1 MLKTLISAFIILL
14 LYYPSAA
21 QTSNVLL
28 HDDFSLMH
36 SEKLSSDGGAHTE
49 YHFLPELYAKGN
61 WNVAS
66 FYHDR
71 DSYNAWKVFSH
82 AGKKVIAQTN
92 LYNKI
97 AFTHPM
103 LVAGDSLWKDYT
115 ATLRF
120 LPLDTLQSGL
130 VFRYKNSNCYY
141 FFGVRNKKAILKKV
155 NYHKAFHVANEVI
168 LDSKPFDIKPDT
180 YLTAEVK
187 VAGNAITASLN
198 GAELLHATDNSF
210 RQGKV
215 GLLADA
221 PTYFTEIKVTASI
234 AEVRTIAR
242 RNQELKQEQL
252 ALESKNPAMRVWKKV
267 NTDNFGTGRNLR
279 FGDLDGDGKLDI
291 LVVQPNNRGPKDKF
305 SEVGVMTAIT
315 MDGKILW
322 KTGEGDPWK
331 TQLTSDVGVQI
342 HDLNGDGK
350 NEVIYCKDQQIIVL
364 DGKTGKVIQKKST
377 PRISEADKKV
387 NPDKEPY
394 DQILGDC
401 IFFADFRGL
410 GRKSD
415 ILIKD
420 RYNYFWV
427 MDDQLNPLWN
437 GKCRTGHFP
446 FAKDIDNDGKDELAI
461 GYSLYDDNGALL
473 WSLDS
478 QIKDHADG
486 VAIVDFKGDGNLKL
500 LNAAS
505 DEGMLFIDKS
515 GKILKHH
522 YIGHAQNPVVANFR
536 DDLPGLETL
545 SINFWGNQG
554 IIHLYDSDG
563 NIYYDF
569 EPAHHGSM
577 CMALNWTGKGEEYF
591 VLSPNPEIG
600 GMFNGYG
607 KKVLNFPDDG
617 HPDQCYAVLDLTGD
631 ARDEIVVWDP
641 YEIWIYTQ
649 EGPSPAGKIYKP
661 IKNAL
666 FNSSN
671 YQTTVSLPGW
681 GE

>member
-1 MLKTLISAFIILL
+1 ML
-14 LYYPSAA
+14 Y
-21 QTSNVLL
+21 
-28 HDDFSLMH
+28 DDFSQLH

-49 YHFLPELYAKGN
+49 YHFLPELYPKGN
-61 WNVAS
+61 WNVAA

-92 LYNKI
+92 RYDKI
-97 AFTHPM
+97 SFTHPL

-115 ATLRF
+115 VSLRF
-120 LPLDTLQSGL
+120 LPQDTLQSGL

-141 FFGVRNKKAILKKV
+141 FFGVKGNKAILKKV
-155 NYHKAFHVANEVI
+155 NHHKAFHVANETI
-168 LDSKPFDIKPDT
+168 LASTPFSWTSGK
-180 YLTAEVK
+180 YLTAEIK
-187 VAGNAITASLN
+187 VAGSTIIASLD
-198 GAELLHATDNSF
+198 GTEILYATDASF
-210 RQGKV
+210 SKGKV

-221 PTYFTEIKVTASI
+221 PTYFTEIKVITSSKELSAI
-234 AEVRTIAR
+234 AQKN
-242 RNQELKQEQL
+242 NQLRQEQRE
-252 ALESKNPAMRVWKKV
+252 LESKNPPMKVWKKID
-267 NTDNFGTGRNLR
+267 TYGFGTGRNLR
-279 FGDLDGDGKLDI
+279 FGDLDGDGQLDI
-291 LVVQPNNRGPKDKF
+291 LVTQPNNRGPKDKF
-305 SEVGVMTAIT
+305 SEVAVMTAIT
-315 MDGKILW
+315 LEGKILW

-350 NEVIYCKDQQIIVL
+350 NEVIYCKDQEIVVL
-364 DGKTGKVIQKKST
+364 EGKTGKLLYKKPT
-377 PRISEADKKV
+377 PRISDSDKKAK
-387 NPDKEPY
+387 PDAPY

-410 GRKSD
+410 GRKGD

-478 QIKDHADG
+478 KIKDHADG
-486 VAIVDFKGDGNLKL
+486 VAIVDFKGNGNLSL

-505 DEGMLFIDKS
+505 DEGMLFIDKT

-563 NIYYDF
+563 NIYHDF

-577 CMALNWTGKGEEYF
+577 CMPLNWTGKGEEYF
-591 VLSPNPEIG
+591 VLSANPEIG
-600 GMFNGYG
+600 GVFNGHG

-617 HPDQCYAVLDLTGD
+617 HPDQCYAVLDITGD

-649 EGPSPAGKIYKP
+649 DAPAPTGKIYKP
-661 IKNAL
+661 IKNPL

-671 YQTTVSLPGW
+671 YQTTVSMPGW
-681 GE
+681 SE

>member
-1 MLKTLISAFIILL
+1 MLKTLIPAVIFLL

-21 QTSNVLL
+21 QKSNVLL

-168 LDSKPFDIKPDT
+168 LDSKPFDFKPDT

-187 VAGNAITASLN
+187 VTGNVITASLN

-210 RQGKV
+210 GQGKV

-252 ALESKNPAMRVWKKV
+252 ALESKNPAMRVWKKI
-267 NTDNFGTGRNLR
+267 NTDNFGTGRSLR

-315 MDGKILW
+315 LEGKILW

-342 HDLNGDGK
+342 HDLNGDGR

-364 DGKTGKVIQKKST
+364 DGKTGKVIQKKPT
-377 PRISEADKKV
+377 PRISEADKKAD
-387 NPDKEPY
+387 PDKEPY

-461 GYSLYDDNGALL
+461 GYSLYDDDGKVL

-515 GKILKHH
+515 GNILKHH

-563 NIYYDF
+563 KIYHDF

-577 CMALNWTGKGEEYF
+577 CMSLNWTGKGEEYF

-600 GMFNGYG
+600 GVFNGYG

-617 HPDQCYAVLDLTGD
+617 HPD
-631 ARDEIVVWDP
+631 
-641 YEIWIYTQ
+641 
-649 EGPSPAGKIYKP
+649 
-661 IKNAL
+661 
-666 FNSSN
+666 
-671 YQTTVSLPGW
+671 
-681 GE
+681 

>member
-1 MLKTLISAFIILL
+1 MLKHLLPILFLFILL
-14 LYYPSAA
+14 NSC
-21 QTSNVLL
+21 TKKSNVLL
-28 HDDFSLMH
+28 YDDFSLMH

-71 DSYNAWKVFSH
+71 DSYNAWKVRSH
-82 AGKKVIAQTN
+82 GGKKVIAQTK

-97 AFTHPM
+97 SFTHPM

-115 ATLRF
+115 VRLRF
-120 LPLDTLQSGL
+120 LPQDTLQSGL

-141 FFGVRNKKAILKKV
+141 FFGVRNKKAVLKKV
-155 NYHKAFHVANEVI
+155 NYHKAFHVANETI
-168 LDSKPFDIKPDT
+168 LDSKFFDFQPDV

-187 VAGNAITASLN
+187 VVGNAITASLN
-198 GAELLHATDNSF
+198 GTELLHATDGSF
-210 RQGKV
+210 SQGKV

-221 PTYFTEIKVTASI
+221 PTFFTEIRVTTSVSQVKAI
-234 AEVRTIAR
+234 TKRKEDLI
-242 RNQELKQEQL
+242 QEQI
-252 ALESKNPAMRVWKKV
+252 ALESKNPAMRIWKKIE
-267 NTDNFGTGRNLR
+267 TDNFGTGRNLR

-291 LVVQPNNRGPKDKF
+291 LVTQPNNRGPKDKF

-315 MDGKILW
+315 LEGKVLW

-342 HDLNGDGK
+342 HDLDGDGK
-350 NEVIYCKDQQIIVL
+350 NEVIYCKDQQIVVL
-364 DGKTGKVIQKKST
+364 EGKTGKVLRRKPT
-377 PRISEADKKV
+377 PRISDIDKKAD
-387 NPDKEPY
+387 PKQPY

-410 GRKSD
+410 GRKGD
-415 ILIKD
+415 LLVKD

-427 MDDQLNPLWN
+427 MDDQLNPLWS
-437 GKCRTGHFP
+437 GKCRSGHFP

-461 GYSLYDDNGALL
+461 GYSLYDDNGKVL

-554 IIHLYDSDG
+554 TIHLYDSDG
-563 NIYYDF
+563 NIYHDF

-591 VLSPNPEIG
+591 ILSPNPEIG
-600 GMFNGYG
+600 GVFDGRG
-607 KKVLNFPDDG
+607 RKVLNFPDDG

-649 EGPSPAGKIYKP
+649 EGAAPSGKIYKP
-661 IKNAL
+661 VKNAL

-671 YQTTVSLPGW
+671 YQTTVSMPGW
-681 GE
+681 E

>member
-1 MLKTLISAFIILL
+1 MLKILFPAFCALSVL
-14 LYYPSAA
+14 TNSYGQS
-21 QTSNVLL
+21 TRVLL
-28 HDDFSLMH
+28 HDDFSLMR

-49 YHFLPELYAKGN
+49 YHFLPELYGRGN

-82 AGKKVIAQTN
+82 AGKKVIAQTK

-97 AFTHPM
+97 SFTHPM

-115 ATLRF
+115 VNLRF
-120 LPLDTLQSGL
+120 LPQDTLQSGL

-141 FFGVRNKKAILKKV
+141 FFGVRNGKAILKKV
-155 NYHKAFHVANEVI
+155 NYHKAFHVANEVM
-168 LDSKPFDIKPDT
+168 LDSKPFDFQPGN
-180 YLTAEVK
+180 YL
-187 VAGNAITASLN
+187 NASVTVNGSSITASLN
-198 GAELLHATDNSF
+198 GQELLHATDGSF
-210 RQGKV
+210 SKGKV

-221 PTYFTEIKVTASI
+221 PTYFTEIKVTTTASQ
-234 AEVRTIAR
+234 AQSIAR
-242 RNQELKQEQL
+242 RTKVLREEQT
-252 ALESKNPAMRVWKKV
+252 ALESKNPAMRVWKKI

-291 LVVQPNNRGPKDKF
+291 LVTQPNNRGPKDKF

-315 MDGKILW
+315 LEGKVLW

-350 NEVIYCKDQQIIVL
+350 NEVIYCKDQEIVVL
-364 DGKTGKVIQKKST
+364 EGKTGKVLLKKPT
-377 PRISEADKKV
+377 PRISDIDKKAGT
-387 NPDKEPY
+387 DQPY
-394 DQILGDC
+394 DRILGDC

-410 GRKSD
+410 GRKGD
-415 ILIKD
+415 MLVKD

-427 MDDQLNPLWN
+427 MDDKLNPLWN

-461 GYSLYDDNGALL
+461 GYSLYDDNGTIL

-478 QIKDHADG
+478 KIKDHADG

-505 DEGMLFIDKS
+505 DEGMLFIDKA

-563 NIYYDF
+563 NIYHDF

-600 GMFNGYG
+600 GIFNGHG

-617 HPDQCYAVLDLTGD
+617 HPDQCYAVLDMTGD

-649 EGPSPAGKIYKP
+649 DGPAPSGKIYKP
-661 IKNAL
+661 VKNAL

-681 GE
+681 E